1 MSRPVIYSIG
11 VSLPDDAGDV
21 RGAPAPADYVAQ
33 LVDDGAALIVVDGD
47 RDDFVYWTAAPKTS
61 PATRRVPVIV
71 VTGDPARRAD
81 ALRAGA
87 DFALAPADF
96 AAQIRDLIAREA
108 YLPTPEVLADL
119 ACDCAG
125 DLPPQAV
132 EGIERFNAGEYY
144 RQHDLFE
151 ALWVATERPVRDL
164 YRAILQVGVAYY
176 QIERGNYQGA
186 VKMLLRSVQWLRVLP
201 DTCQGVDVAAL
212 RADSAAVRAA
222 LEILGPDGIADFD
235 RSLLKPVRR
244 VSPP

>member
-1 MSRPVIYSIG
+1 

-21 RGAPAPADYVAQ
+21 RGAPAPADYIAR
-33 LVDDGAALIVVDGD
+33 LVDDGAALIVVDGA
-47 RDDFVYWTAAPKTS
+47 RDDFTFWTAAPKTS
-61 PATRRVPVIV
+61 PATRRVPVV
-71 VTGDPARRAD
+71 VVAGDPARRAD

-108 YLPTPEVLADL
+108 YLPAPEYLADL
-119 ACDCAG
+119 ACDCAA
-125 DLPPQAV
+125 DLPPEAV

-151 ALWVATERPVRDL
+151 ALWMATERPVRDL

-222 LEILGPDGIADFD
+222 LETLGPHGISNFD
-235 RSLLKPVRR
+235 RSLLKPVQR
-244 VSPP
+244 VSLP